1 MRDYQ
6 IDPNDSGFFVEDWK
20 LRDEFHI
27 TFDMSTEN
35 GIMQLDNPKDY
46 PDYKYFVRVGGGWR
60 GFKKKVNAKR
70 YYKQD

>member
-1 MRDYQ
+1 MFRDYQ

-20 LRDEFHI
+20 LRD
-27 TFDMSTEN
+27 FDHSTEN
-35 GIMQLDNPKDY
+35 GIMSLDHPKDY

-60 GFKKKVNAKR
+60 GFNKKVNARR